1 MINRKDILMEQ
12 IKKREEIDDLYK
24 WDLNKIYNSKK
35 QIENDIATIKKLISK
50 FQKYEGKLLES
61 AKNLLDATKIHFDII
76 RLIDKL
82 TVYSNMLYH
91 EDMSCSKNQIL
102 VGKISKLSD
111 EVFEKLA
118 FYSPELL
125 KSDFAKINDFILEEK
140 DLETYRFVF
149 EDLFRE
155 KAHTLSL
162 VEEQLLA
169 RLGEV
174 FSGPNDIYEALD
186 DVDLSF
192 SNVIDENNLEI
203 QLNGSNYTRL
213 IKSNNR
219 RVRRDTFL
227 KFYEGYNNFK
237 NTFASCLNASINADY
252 FISKTRKYNSVL
264 EMSLFSNNID
274 TNLYDKLISKV
285 NDNLDVLHKYVALK
299 KKVLNLDEMHMYD
312 MYVPL
317 ISDIDKTYSY
327 EDAKSLVLKALEPLG
342 SDYINDLENVFNS
355 NCIDVYNNKNK
366 RGGAYS
372 WGCYDSDPYVLL
384 NYESTFND
392 VSTVAHELG
401 HSMHSYYS
409 NKNQEYHN
417 SSYTI
422 FLAEIASVVNE
433 ILLNKY
439 AYNHADSKEEKLYY
453 LNNLLESFR
462 TTLYR
467 QTMFAEFEKIIHE
480 MVASN
485 ETLTAD
491 NLSDVYLSLN
501 KKYYGD
507 SVISDDEISYEW
519 ARISHFYSSFYV
531 YKYATGIAIACR
543 IVSDILDNKE
553 NAKENYLE
561 FLKSGGKDYSLNI
574 LKNVGIDIVNDD
586 TIDKAIEMFNDTLEE
601 FIKVLNS

>member
-1 MINRKDILMEQ
+1 MEQ
-12 IKKREEIDDLYK
+12 IRKREEINDIYK
-24 WDLNKIYNSKK
+24 WDLSKIYNCEK
-35 QIENDIATIKKLISK
+35 QLEDDISLINDLTNK
-50 FQKYEGKLLES
+50 FINYEGKLLNS
-61 AKNLLDATKIHFDII
+61 AKDLLEATKLHFSII

-82 TVYSNMLYH
+82 SVYSNMLYH
-91 EDMSCSKNQIL
+91 QDMSNSKSQIL
-102 VGKISKLSD
+102 VGRISKLSD
-111 EVFEKLA
+111 EIFEKLA

-125 KSDFAKINDFILEEK
+125 AGDFAKVKEFIKEEK
-140 DLETYRFVF
+140 QLETYKFIF

-155 KAHTLSL
+155 KEHTLSL
-162 VEEQLLA
+162 VEEQMLA

-174 FSGPNDIYEALD
+174 FSSSEDIYSSLD
-186 DVDLSF
+186 DVDLTFGS
-192 SNVIDENNLEI
+192 VIDEDNEEVE
-203 QLNGSNYTRL
+203 LNGSNYSRL
-213 IKSNNR
+213 IKSNDR
-219 RVRRDTFL
+219 RVRKETFE
-227 KFYEGYNNFK
+227 KFYKSYNSFK
-237 NTFASCLNASINADY
+237 NTFASTLNSSVNADL
-252 FISKTRKYNSVL
+252 FVAKTRNYNSVL
-264 EMSLFSNNID
+264 EMSLYSNNID
-274 TNLYDKLISKV
+274 INLYDKLISKV
-285 NDNLDVLHKYVALK
+285 NDNLDVLHKYVSLK
-299 KKVLNLDEMHMYD
+299 KQMLNLDEMHMYD

-317 ISDIDKTYSY
+317 IKDIDKTYSY
-327 EDAKSLVLKALEPLG
+327 EDAKELVLKALEPLG
-342 SDYINDLENVFNS
+342 STYIKDLNTVFNS
-355 NCIDVYNNKNK
+355 SCIDVYNNKNK

-409 NKNQEYHN
+409 HKNQEYHN

-422 FLAEIASVVNE
+422 FLAEIASTVNE

-467 QTMFAEFEKIIHE
+467 QTMFAEFEKTIHE
-480 MVASN
+480 KVAN
-485 ETLTAD
+485 METLTAD
-491 NLSDVYLSLN
+491 NLSDTYLSLN
-501 KKYYGD
+501 KKYYGND
-507 SVISDDEISYEW
+507 VMVDDEIAYEW
-519 ARISHFYSSFYV
+519 ARISHFYSSYYV

-543 IVSDILDNKE
+543 IVSDILANKE

-586 TIDKAIEMFNDTLEE
+586 TIDKAIEMFDDTLKE